1 MEENK
6 TSTSDKILWWLASAD
21 AQLLEGNRSEQ
32 RKFSL
37 IGLSIFFT
45 WLFATAAWTYFFSTV
60 TDSILIMLLG
70 GFLMGGIVLTIDR
83 VLIAGL
89 QGSGEGS
96 KTGAIAFRV
105 ALAL

>member
-21 AQLLEGNRSEQ
+21 AQLLEKSIEQ

-45 WLFATAAWTYFFSTV
+45 WLFATAAWTYFFFS
-60 TDSILIMLLG
+60 
-70 GFLMGGIVLTIDR
+70 
-83 VLIAGL
+83 
-89 QGSGEGS
+89 
-96 KTGAIAFRV
+96 
-105 ALAL
+105 